1 MARKVAF
8 VTGAS
13 RGIGRASALALA
25 KRGLD
30 VVVTARTLREGDGRA
45 VGASFKR
52 PKRVPVEGSVE
63 STAAAV
69 EQLGARALRLRL
81 DLLERESIDA
91 ALDAALRE
99 WGRIDVLLNN
109 GIYQGPG
116 LMDRFLDFPVDVMH
130 TIYAGNVFN
139 QVHLTQRVL
148 RHMLERGGGSVI
160 DMTSSSGQ
168 MDPPGPVGQG
178 GWGFAYSS
186 SKAAFHR
193 MAGILHVE
201 HAGDGI
207 RAFNVDPGYTPTES
221 QRALHGG
228 ETDLDEHYRGAPPEA
243 TGEVVGWLAT
253 DPGADEWLGQCV
265 NSQRLCRQLGLLPGW
280 PPPRESA

>member
-25 KRGLD
+25 RRGLD
-30 VVVTARTLREGDGRA
+30 VVVTARTIREGEGKA
-45 VGASFKR
+45 VSSSYKS
-52 PKRVPVEGSVE
+52 PKQVTIGGSVE

-69 EQLGARALRLRL
+69 EELGARALRLKL
-81 DLLERESIDA
+81 DLLKRESIDA
-91 ALDAALRE
+91 ALDAALGE

-116 LMDRFLDFPVDVMH
+116 LMDRFLEFPVDVMN
-130 TIYAGNVFN
+130 TIYTGNVFN

-148 RHMLERGGGSVI
+148 RHMLEHGGGTIVN
-160 DMTSSSGQ
+160 MTSPSGQ
-168 MDPPGPVGQG
+168 MDPPGPVGEG

-193 MAGILHVE
+193 MVGILHVE
-201 HAGDGI
+201 HFGDGI

-221 QRALHGG
+221 QRALHGEG
-228 ETDLDEHYRGAPPEA
+228 TDLDQHFRGAPPEA
-243 TGEVVGWLAT
+243 TGEVVGWLVT
-253 DPGADEWLGQCV
+253 DPGADEWVGKSVL
-265 NSQRLCRQLGLLPGW
+265 SQRLCRQLELLPGW
-280 PPPRESA
+280 PPPRKS